1 MLLKWGAVLIYFSS
15 LSVYLP
21 LLCVPAGQI
30 HFFLGSLQAQCE
42 GTSHFCDHTTSSSAL
57 CLPGLHSEHPIPVP
71 KSPFFSLL
79 STLWSS
85 ILCHCPFCQLCSAL
99 VQHHHETFNLMLSLL
114 PAISQQVKIIFL
126 PYPPVDTIK
135 SPRQKLTG
143 SVTILSTNSTLFM
156 ACKDIYDSKIPATER
171 IILDQALAVKVHR
184 FYMLRYPQTNSR
196 QVFPLPSQ
204 ECAQILHAQ
213 SVF

>member
-1 MLLKWGAVLIYFSS
+1 MRPLHIFVTTPLPQVPCACLGCTQNTQFLFQNPPFLVCCPHSGVQFFAIVL
-15 LSVYLP
+15 
-21 LLCVPAGQI
+21 
-30 HFFLGSLQAQCE
+30 
-42 GTSHFCDHTTSSSAL
+42 
-57 CLPGLHSEHPIPVP
+57 
-71 KSPFFSLL
+71 
-79 STLWSS
+79 
-85 ILCHCPFCQLCSAL
+85 FCQLCSAL
-99 VQHHHETFNLMLSLL
+99 AQHHHETFNLMLSLL

-126 PYPPVDTIK
+126 TYPPVDTIK